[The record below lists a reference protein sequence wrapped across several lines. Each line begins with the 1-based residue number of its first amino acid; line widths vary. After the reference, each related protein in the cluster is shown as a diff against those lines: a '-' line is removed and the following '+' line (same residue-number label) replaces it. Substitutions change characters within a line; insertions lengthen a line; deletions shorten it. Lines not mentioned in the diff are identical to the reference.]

1 MWQKGKIKMTNH
13 IRLEIWIEEDK
24 EHKGILSE
32 DMLHVIGNELIGSV
46 LKIAVG
52 EHAKIIDSD
61 WERFED

>member
-1 MWQKGKIKMTNH
+1 MPNH

-32 DMLHVIGNELIGSV
+32 DMLRSIGNELIGSV

-52 EHAKIIDSD
+52 EHAKIIDYD